1 MMQPKNLADDID
13 TPGMLATLRDQAAT
27 VQQGDLSHVEAML
40 INQASSLQALFV
52 RLSERSMEQ
61 SLMPNLEGFM
71 RMALRP
77 QSQCRATLETLA
89 TIKNPPIIYAKQAN
103 IANGHQQINNGTAA
117 PSHTQENAIE
127 PNELSGGSHELLPD
141 ASAQSLTR
149 QVNQAVGTM
158 ETIDRAKVAR
168 R

>member
-1 MMQPKNLADDID
+1 
-13 TPGMLATLRDQAAT
+13 
-27 VQQGDLSHVEAML
+27 
-40 INQASSLQALFV
+40 
-52 RLSERSMEQ
+52 
-61 SLMPNLEGFM
+61 MPNLEGFM

-141 ASAQSLTR
+141 VSAQSLTR